1 MLLDLEIGME
11 RGVNEIGMGGGFRV
25 GGIKR
30 DLIGV
35 DTMFISGVG
44 LIMSEKQKE
53 KRSFGHLCTFWFV
66 PQDVACIDRRQRTVA
81 NYKFFQ
87 SWALHIHLFYLE
99 IFLYNTMN
107 I

>member
-35 DTMFISGVG
+35 DTMFISGVV
-44 LIMSEKQKE
+44 
-53 KRSFGHLCTFWFV
+53 W
-66 PQDVACIDRRQRTVA
+66 D
-81 NYKFFQ
+81 
-87 SWALHIHLFYLE
+87 
-99 IFLYNTMN
+99 
-107 I
+107 